1 MKINQIIQSKSGSK
15 VRQKSINIVPKE
27 FLRKFS
33 LVPRHRSLNKIS
45 IFQLFWV
52 FNGFFEDLGTTY
64 AANALE
70 KATNNKDYLP
80 FLRSSGLP
88 FLTVANTI
96 SPTAAAGRR
105 FKRPLIPLTA
115 IMYKFLAPEIEI
127 LQIFSLW
134 PC

>member
-1 MKINQIIQSKSGSK
+1 M
-15 VRQKSINIVPKE
+15 VPQTNFWE
-27 FLRKFS
+27 AFTDFS
-33 LVPRHRSLNKIS
+33 MTLEALMRIL
-45 IFQLFWV
+45 
-52 FNGFFEDLGTTY
+52 
-64 AANALE
+64 LE
-70 KATNNKDYLP
+70 KGTNKDYLP

-127 LQIFSLW
+127 YTNI
-134 PC
+134 

>member
-1 MKINQIIQSKSGSK
+1 MRHGASNQLLGGIC
-15 VRQKSINIVPKE
+15 
-27 FLRKFS
+27 
-33 LVPRHRSLNKIS
+33 
-45 IFQLFWV
+45 
-52 FNGFFEDLGTTY
+52 GFFDDLRSTY
-64 AANALE
+64 AANTLH
-70 KATNNKDYLP
+70 KVTNKDYLP

-127 LQIFSLW
+127 FTNI
-134 PC
+134 